1 MEVARERVRGGRPL
15 PGARAV
21 QPRRE
26 LRVAPHQA
34 PAARAHRRREV
45 RLQRA
50 LRPARLAG
58 GRGLRPGAAP
68 AHRPCSVACT
78 CTCTCVAQVCVCAC
92 VLQLVGGCYEESA
105 AAASLRRSWLVAGGT
120 MCRNEARAC
129 LLSYTVPPTA
139 CAAMPSLLP
148 ARCGKLQRR
157 ERSIACR
164 TIDFWWHL
172 DRAVSQA
179 KPRRLSCRA

>member
-45 RLQRA
+45 CLQRA

-68 AHRPCSVACT
+68 AH
-78 CTCTCVAQVCVCAC
+78 
-92 VLQLVGGCYEESA
+92 
-105 AAASLRRSWLVAGGT
+105 
-120 MCRNEARAC
+120 NEPRTC
-129 LLSYTVPPTA
+129 LLSYTVPPSTTSTGS
-139 CAAMPSLLP
+139 CAAAIAAAPLQATDAESRSDDSP
-148 ARCGKLQRR
+148 KSRCQQRG
-157 ERSIACR
+157 SR
-164 TIDFWWHL
+164 T
-172 DRAVSQA
+172 VS
-179 KPRRLSCRA
+179 

>member
-78 CTCTCVAQVCVCAC
+78 CTCTCVAQV
-92 VLQLVGGCYEESA
+92 QLVGGCCYEESA

-148 ARCGKLQRR
+148 ARCAKLQRR
-157 ERSIACR
+157 EHSIACR
-164 TIDFWWHL
+164 TIDFWRHL